1 MEKNYYIFLA
11 FYIVLVLQPKFL
23 TKEQRVAEALK
34 KRQEMAD
41 LQRQKMD
48 EERKKQIE
56 FMKASKESMSMT
68 VLSNFTSVFVYSRMW
83 LYARVNHWLDLCFYC
98 FYGCFQLLCV
108 CVAFVFVF
116 FVLLQIWFCWAMYVS
131 TWRL

>member
-68 VLSNFTSVFVYSRMW
+68 ELSNFTSVFVYSRM
-83 LYARVNHWLDLCFYC
+83 
-98 FYGCFQLLCV
+98 
-108 CVAFVFVF
+108 
-116 FVLLQIWFCWAMYVS
+116 
-131 TWRL
+131 

>member
-68 VLSNFTSVFVYSRMW
+68 VLSNFTSVFVYSRM
-83 LYARVNHWLDLCFYC
+83 
-98 FYGCFQLLCV
+98 
-108 CVAFVFVF
+108 
-116 FVLLQIWFCWAMYVS
+116 
-131 TWRL
+131 